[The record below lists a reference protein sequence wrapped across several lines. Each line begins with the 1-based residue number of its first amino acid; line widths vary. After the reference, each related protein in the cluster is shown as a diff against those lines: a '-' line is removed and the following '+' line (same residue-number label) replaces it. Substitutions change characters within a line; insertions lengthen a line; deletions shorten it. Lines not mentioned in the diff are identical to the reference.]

1 MHKQFWNLSV
11 CVLPL
16 LDMRSVYE
24 VHHPLIDHSLTIIR
38 SKDTGTEEFR
48 RHAGIVSKILLIE
61 VMKGLGT
68 ASVHI
73 ETPLAPMTGKRL
85 KDEVVVVPVLRA
97 GLAMLFAIQDFLP
110 AVAVG
115 FVGLERDEQ
124 TAVAREYY
132 RKLPKILSSHQVLVI
147 DPMLATGGSFDDT
160 VKLLKEKDAK
170 HITLVSI
177 VSAPEGIQRIQKH
190 HPEIRIFTAA
200 IDSHLNDKKF
210 IVPGLGDFGD
220 RYFGT

>member
-1 MHKQFWNLSV
+1 
-11 CVLPL
+11 
-16 LDMRSVYE
+16 MRSGTITLVS
-24 VHHPLIDHSLTIIR
+24 HPLIDHSLTVIR
-38 SKDTGTEEFR
+38 RKETTTEEFR
-48 RHAGIVSKILLIE
+48 RHSGIVSKILLVE

-68 ASVHI
+68 TNVRI
-73 ETPLAPMTGKRL
+73 ETPLSSMTGKKL

-115 FVGLERDEQ
+115 FIGLERDEK
-124 TAVAREYY
+124 TAQAREYY
-132 RKLPKILSSHQVLVI
+132 RKLPKLYATHRVLVI

-160 VKLLKEKDAK
+160 ITLLKEKGAK
-170 HITLVSI
+170 QMTI
-177 VSAPEGIQRIQKH
+177 VCIVAAPEGIARIQKR
-190 HPEIRIFTAA
+190 HPGVKIFTAA
-200 IDSHLNDKKF
+200 IDDHLDARKY

>member
-1 MHKQFWNLSV
+1 MKSV
-11 CVLPL
+11 TVVL
-16 LDMRSVYE
+16 
-24 VHHPLIDHSLTIIR
+24 HPLIDHSLTLIR
-38 SKDTGTEEFR
+38 RKETTTEEFR
-48 RHAGIVSKILLIE
+48 RHAGIVSKILLVE
-61 VMKGLGT
+61 VMKNLAT

-73 ETPLAPMTGKRL
+73 ETPLAPMTGRKL

-124 TAVAREYY
+124 TAQAREYY
-132 RKLPKILSSHQVLVI
+132 RKLPRILSSHQVLVI

-160 VKLLKEKDAK
+160 VTLLKRKGARN
-170 HITLVSI
+170 ITIVSI
-177 VSAPEGIQRIQKH
+177 VSAPEGIKRVQKH
-190 HPEIRIFTAA
+190 HPEVNIFTAA
-200 IDSHLNDKKF
+200 IDHHLNDKKF